1 MNDFGN
7 LAPEKLLAEVDRAIV
22 AILQGGQSYKIG
34 TRSLTRANLTELK
47 NLKIELEAQVMQ
59 DSAPGLL
66 DRTSVAVFEGR

>member
-1 MNDFGN
+1 MIDFGN
-7 LAPEKLLAEVDRAIV
+7 LAPAQLLAEVDRAIV

-59 DSAPGLL
+59 DSTPGLL